1 MFLAHVKLVVHHDPQ
16 VFFSKAAF
24 QLASHQ
30 PVLVPGIIPSQ
41 VQDLVFPS
49 IKCHE
54 THFSTLPRSLWM
66 AAHPS
71 VSDKVISLTSQCI
84 MYKLAEDA
92 LCFVI

>member
-54 THFSTLPRSLWM
+54 TPVGPFLRLAKVPLDGSTP
-66 AAHPS
+66 
-71 VSDKVISLTSQCI
+71 ICI
-84 MYKLAEDA
+84 R
-92 LCFVI
+92 